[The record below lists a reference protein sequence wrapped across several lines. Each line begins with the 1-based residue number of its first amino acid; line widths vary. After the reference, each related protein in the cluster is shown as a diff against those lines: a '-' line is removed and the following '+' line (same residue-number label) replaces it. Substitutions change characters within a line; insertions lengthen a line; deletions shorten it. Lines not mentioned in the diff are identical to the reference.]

1 MKNALIRV
9 AACSLALLSSVSI
22 ASDIVTLEWKDL
34 VPTHQQ
40 EMIKNAS
47 VQFTMDHTGEAPL
60 QNTAGSF
67 RKELVGKTVKIPG
80 FVIPLEGDSETT
92 TQFLLV
98 PYYGACI
105 HIPPPP
111 TNQIIF
117 VDAPDG
123 TSNQALWD
131 VVYVSGT
138 LNIENNSTDLADAG
152 YTLIDITIEPYQ

>member
-1 MKNALIRV
+1 V
-9 AACSLALLSSVSI
+9 
-22 ASDIVTLEWKDL
+22 
-34 VPTHQQ
+34 
-40 EMIKNAS
+40 
-47 VQFTMDHTGEAPL
+47 
-60 QNTAGSF
+60 GSF

-105 HIPPPP
+105 HVPPPP

-138 LNIENNSTDLADAG
+138 LNIE
-152 YTLIDITIEPYQ
+152 